1 MHSALVMTEQRESE
15 NEGIPQSQ
23 RTTITTPMP
32 FVGIADRIQP
42 RTVGSYMIINEAAL
56 ERRRHSIS
64 R

>member
-1 MHSALVMTEQRESE
+1 MTDPRESE

-32 FVGIADRIQP
+32 FIGVADRIQP
-42 RTVGSYMIINEAAL
+42 KRVGSYMIINEAAL
-56 ERRRHSIS
+56 ERRRHSLS

>member
-1 MHSALVMTEQRESE
+1 MTEPRESE

-32 FVGIADRIQP
+32 FVGVADQIRP
-42 RTVGSYMIINEAAL
+42 KTVGSYIIINEAAL
-56 ERRRHSIS
+56 ERRRHSLS

>member
-1 MHSALVMTEQRESE
+1 MTRERE

-32 FVGIADRIQP
+32 FIAVADKVQP
-42 RTVGSYMIINEAAL
+42 KTVGSYIFINDAAL
-56 ERRRHSIS
+56 ERRRMSVN

>member
-1 MHSALVMTEQRESE
+1 MTEQRESE

-32 FVGIADRIQP
+32 FIGVADQIRP
-42 RTVGSYMIINEAAL
+42 KTVGSYMIINEGAL
-56 ERRRHSIS
+56 ERRRNSIS

>member
-1 MHSALVMTEQRESE
+1 MTEQRESE
-15 NEGIPQSQ
+15 NEGIPQSR

-32 FVGIADRIQP
+32 FVGIADRVRP
-42 RTVGSYMIINEAAL
+42 KTVGSYMIINEAAL